1 MIEEFR
7 CGNGKAGMVR
17 YSCLGQLLN
26 RKANPGH
33 PAYMY
38 RPVSCDA
45 PSPSPSPT
53 FPRKIAD
60 VDWGS
65 RKINLTKYVRSAGL
79 ELPSDPVG
87 CLPKGSAMK

>member
-1 MIEEFR
+1 MNTVREYDIADANVKLPNHMIEEFR

-17 YSCLGQLLN
+17 YSRLGQLLN

-45 PSPSPSPT
+45 PSPSLPNIPQ
-53 FPRKIAD
+53 K
-60 VDWGS
+60 
-65 RKINLTKYVRSAGL
+65 VR
-79 ELPSDPVG
+79 
-87 CLPKGSAMK
+87 